1 MPKPPSQPSRDPMS
15 GVVDRLLAQLPG
27 LQNNRDEIRRPVSR
41 MGGPGPVVIT
51 SGRDVA
57 PGTGPL
63 GMWIRVLLGLT
74 LAVTMGWWPYSRACG
89 LPLFSYLGAVFIVLL
104 AGLWAA
110 VAAWRNRDAL
120 AHVISLTLIFYGI
133 LLTGSELLPRTGY
146 AVQQATWTCDDD
158 LAPPPSIVLSQTP
171 AAQ

>member
-1 MPKPPSQPSRDPMS
+1 MPKPPSQPSPDPMS

-27 LQNNRDEIRRPVSR
+27 LQNHRVETRKPVSR
-41 MGGPGPVVIT
+41 TGGSTPVVIT
-51 SGRDVA
+51 SGGDVE

-74 LAVTMGWWPYSRACG
+74 LGVTMGWWPYSRACG

-110 VAAWRNRDAL
+110 TAAWKNRDAL

-133 LLTGSELLPRTGY
+133 VLGVSELLPRTGY

-158 LAPPPSIVLSQTP
+158 LAPLPSIVLTHALSPQ
-171 AAQ
+171 

>member
-1 MPKPPSQPSRDPMS
+1 MS

-27 LQNNRDEIRRPVSR
+27 LQNHREEIRKPVSR
-41 MGGPGPVVIT
+41 MGGSGPVVIT

-57 PGTGPL
+57 PETGPL

-110 VAAWRNRDAL
+110 AAAWRNRDAL
-120 AHVISLTLIFYGI
+120 AHVISLSLIFYGI

-146 AVQQATWTCDDD
+146 AVQQATWACEDD
-158 LAPPPSIVLSQTP
+158 LAPPPSIVLTQAPP
-171 AAQ
+171 AQ